1 MPRPYAK
8 TRDLPARPVNHPGP
22 AGRSRPMS
30 PDRRPAHSPRRRPRL
45 RVLLMLLLALL
56 VAGAHTEALAGPAAA
71 VSTESYGAEHDVL
84 GTALRPP
91 ARPGHPR
98 TAPLRPAP
106 RAVGCPQPSAPLPFA
121 VRPPHSPVLHALRT
135 VVLRC

>member
-1 MPRPYAK
+1 MSPAQR
-8 TRDLPARPVNHPGP
+8 PARSPCR
-22 AGRSRPMS
+22 RS
-30 PDRRPAHSPRRRPRL
+30 RL
-45 RVLLMLLLALL
+45 RVLLMLLVTLL
-56 VAGAHTEALAGPAAA
+56 IAGAHAEALAVPTAA
-71 VSTESYGAEHDVL
+71 VSTESCGAEHDVL

-98 TAPLRPAP
+98 TAPLRPTP
-106 RAVGCPQPSAPLPFA
+106 RAVGCPQPSAPRPFA

>member
-1 MPRPYAK
+1 MS
-8 TRDLPARPVNHPGP
+8 PARRPERPAHPP
-22 AGRSRPMS
+22 RRRSRP
-30 PDRRPAHSPRRRPRL
+30 
-45 RVLLMLLLALL
+45 RVLLILLVALL
-56 VAGAHTEALAGPAAA
+56 VAGAHTEAPTAPAAA

-91 ARPGHPR
+91 ARPGQPR

-106 RAVGCPQPSAPLPFA
+106 RAVECPQPPAPLPFA